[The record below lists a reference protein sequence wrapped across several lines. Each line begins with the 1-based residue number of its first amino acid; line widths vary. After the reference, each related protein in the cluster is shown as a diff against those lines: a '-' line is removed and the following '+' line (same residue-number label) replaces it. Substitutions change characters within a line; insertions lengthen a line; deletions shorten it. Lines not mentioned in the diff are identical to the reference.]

1 MKYEIAIHIESMQ
14 QEMVKNNDNAK
25 APYLP
30 IDPART
36 EITSRG
42 HI

>member
-14 QEMVKNNDNAK
+14 QETVRNNDNTK

-30 IDPART
+30 IDPAWI
-36 EITSRG
+36 EITCQG